1 VVIERSDPDRVEEAD
16 APADGR
22 PSRITR
28 VRGRVERRAEGALA
42 WLERRREEAV
52 PLDLAVRFYERD
64 RDSFASVL
72 GAAIALRLF
81 LFLIPAM
88 ATAVGLLVVV
98 RGRDAVGD
106 ITTSTNIAGTF
117 ADQLQDTLPTG
128 RSAGWG
134 LLLTGLVLTFWAGR
148 SLTKVLASC
157 AAGAWGLGGRAARA
171 TFRMAAAVTTL
182 VVLIF
187 VVSSLLNRLRSA
199 QGIAVATGSWVFAGL
214 AFAAGWFA
222 VSWTLPR
229 GTRDPGALLPGAA
242 VVGVAMASLQ
252 WFMQFYLP
260 GRIDRASEFAGNLG
274 WTIATLGY
282 MFLIGRLMASS
293 LILNAT
299 VWERLGSVS
308 TLLFALPV
316 LSRVP
321 ERFPSVGHFF
331 DLERTGTPEG
341 VEPEEGGGDGAGGTA
356 PSAAQS
362 ATETDSTS

>member
-1 VVIERSDPDRVEEAD
+1 VVTERSGPERVEETPAT
-16 APADGR
+16 APAGQR
-22 PSRITR
+22 PSRVARLRHR
-28 VRGRVERRAEGALA
+28 VQRRAEGARA
-42 WLERRREEAV
+42 WLARRREEAV

-81 LFLIPAM
+81 LFLVPTM
-88 ATAVGLLVVV
+88 AAGLGLLVVV
-98 RGRDAVGD
+98 RGRAAVGD
-106 ITTSTNIAGTF
+106 LTSSANITGTLAGQF
-117 ADQLQDTLPTG
+117 RDTVPTG
-128 RSAGWG
+128 RSTGWG
-134 LLLTGLVLTFWAGR
+134 LLLTGLVLTLWAGR

-157 AAGAWGLGGRAARA
+157 AAGAWGLGGRSARA
-171 TFRMAAAVTTL
+171 TFRMAVAITTL
-182 VVLIF
+182 VVLLF
-187 VVSSLLNRLRSA
+187 VVSGLLNRLRSIE
-199 QGIAVATGSWVFAGL
+199 GIAVATGSWAFAGA
-214 AFAAGWFA
+214 AFAVAWFA

-242 VVGVAMASLQ
+242 VLGVTMASLQ

-308 TLLFALPV
+308 TLVFGLPV
-316 LSRVP
+316 LRRIP
-321 ERFPSVGHFF
+321 QRFHSVGRFF
-331 DLERTGTPEG
+331 DLERTGSPEG
-341 VEPEEGGGDGAGGTA
+341 VEPGT
-356 PSAAQS
+356 PQS
-362 ATETDSTS
+362 ATATDSTS